1 MRYIL
6 LLLMM
11 TFAIIRGEAQLF
23 GSIRLGADTVLIG
36 DPLAMEVRITLASET
51 TPAIIRLDHLRSIP
65 NLKYQN
71 DTVTQEKT
79 ADLTVLDWGSWKV
92 TDETDSLQITPA
104 MISREN
110 GKLQVVN
117 TIKIAVYNAGTFF
130 IPPPVVRQGNIVG
143 ESGNSARLEVK
154 LPVRLLNQDTTLFN
168 PIRDIIREKKTMS
181 DYLGY
186 LYALAGLLLVA
197 GLGYYFA
204 RARKKEPAL
213 GPASEEVV
221 LPPHVKAL
229 QALQEL
235 DDRQL
240 WQQGKVK
247 DYQTSLTDIIRS
259 YLEERYSFSAMEMTT
274 DEIVRELSKHD
285 FDMSWSQKL
294 REILQVADLVKFAKA
309 EPDSD
314 IHSRF
319 MGLAVDFVEKT
330 APSDTPNPASDI

>member
-51 TPAIIRLDHLRSIP
+51 TPAFIRLDHLRSIP

-130 IPPPVVRQGNIVG
+130 IPPPEVRQGNIVG
-143 ESGNSARLEVK
+143 ESGNSARLEVR

-235 DDRQL
+235 DNRQL

-274 DEIVRELSKHD
+274 DEIIRELSNRD

-330 APSDTPNPASDI
+330 SPSDTPNPASDI